1 MGSYCMLTLNYWLVQ
16 DNTYHIMSESN
27 IEIKMKEV
35 SNVEKWASHCKAPIR
50 EMVLLYWIIYIA
62 ILFLISEIIG
72 IFKTIIFAYSWYRR
86 PNPTTKAAQP
96 MMENSTITKAI
107 YWKKIN
113 MSNTKISLPSLQD
126 LQAPFLL
133 YLLLSRTVS
142 GLTFCACV

>member
-1 MGSYCMLTLNYWLVQ
+1 MLTLNYSLVQ

-72 IFKTIIFAYSWYRR
+72 IFKTINFAYS
-86 PNPTTKAAQP
+86 
-96 MMENSTITKAI
+96 
-107 YWKKIN
+107 
-113 MSNTKISLPSLQD
+113 
-126 LQAPFLL
+126 
-133 YLLLSRTVS
+133 
-142 GLTFCACV
+142 